1 MGMVKIIYLLRN
13 LVYRLMIL
21 VVKNWLFTTEWDSV
35 CLTGPEAGVRSSC
48 QAGPPGPDGESV
60 PTPPLALVASVILT
74 VPWLVTPH
82 CSPSLHPTQRPPCM
96 HLCSDVPLRE
106 GRPAPARPSPLT
118 MPATVPS
125 PRGHILR
132 SRGENFQC
140 RNCQGHSWTLNRTK
154 GLSSGTPL
162 MKNYILFWL

>member
-1 MGMVKIIYLLRN
+1 MVKIIYLLRN

-21 VVKNWLFTTEWDSV
+21 VVKNWLFTIEWGSV
-35 CLTGPEAGVRSSC
+35 GLIMPEAGVRSSC

-60 PTPPLALVASVILT
+60 PTPLLALVVSGILT
-74 VPWLVTPH
+74 VPWLVMLH
-82 CSPSLHPTQRPPCM
+82 RSPSFHPTQCSPCM
-96 HLCSDVPLRE
+96 RVCSDVPLGE
-106 GRPAPARPSPLT
+106 GRPAPARPSPLMT
-118 MPATVPS
+118 SATVPS
-125 PRGHILR
+125 PQGHILR
-132 SRGENFQC
+132 SRGENFQR

>member
-60 PTPPLALVASVILT
+60 PTPPLALVACHLNCPLAGDASLQ
-74 VPWLVTPH
+74 
-82 CSPSLHPTQRPPCM
+82 SQPSSYAASSLYASLFRCPAAWGPPCSSTTIST
-96 HLCSDVPLRE
+96 HDACN
-106 GRPAPARPSPLT
+106 SPVSTRTHSEVQGWEL
-118 MPATVPS
+118 PVQE
-125 PRGHILR
+125 L
-132 SRGENFQC
+132 SRTQ
-140 RNCQGHSWTLNRTK
+140 LN
-154 GLSSGTPL
+154 PQ
-162 MKNYILFWL
+162 